1 MKEVLVIDPN
11 APETD
16 VEVVNVEDK
25 LADTPAKNG
34 DWKEA
39 AD

>member
-1 MKEVLVIDPN
+1 VV
-11 APETD
+11 T
-16 VEVVNVEDK
+16 VEDKDK